1 MGRVRDCPP
10 FRGGENES
18 IGSQD
23 KGRGLTAP
31 FLLASCFYALRLPSR
46 REE

>member
-10 FRGGENES
+10 FRGGESES

-23 KGRGLTAP
+23 KGRGRKAP
-31 FLLASCFYALRLPSR
+31 FLLASCLNALRLPSH